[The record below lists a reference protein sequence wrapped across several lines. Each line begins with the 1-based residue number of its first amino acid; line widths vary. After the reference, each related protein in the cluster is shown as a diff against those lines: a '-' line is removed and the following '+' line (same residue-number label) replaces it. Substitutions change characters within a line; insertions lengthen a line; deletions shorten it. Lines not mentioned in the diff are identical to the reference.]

1 MIGLTDYRS
10 ADCPGRDRV
19 GITTSEWLDS
29 ILVRRAADVKSLL
42 AS

>member
-1 MIGLTDYRS
+1 MIGLAGYRS
-10 ADCPGRDRV
+10 EDCPGRLRDGV
-19 GITTSEWLDS
+19 TTSEWLDS